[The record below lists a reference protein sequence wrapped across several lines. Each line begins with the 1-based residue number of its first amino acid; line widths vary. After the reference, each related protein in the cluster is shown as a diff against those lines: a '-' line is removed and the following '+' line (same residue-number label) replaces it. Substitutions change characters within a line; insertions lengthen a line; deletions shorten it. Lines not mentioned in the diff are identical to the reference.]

1 MKNNPYIKIKNL
13 KIGYD
18 YPPVVI
24 SELGINHN
32 GNLKKAIYLVDE
44 AIKSGAQIIKHQTH
58 IPEEEMSIEAKKII
72 PDHINTSIF
81 NIIKKCSLSEKDEF
95 ALKKYVES
103 KKKIFISTP
112 FSFAAVDRLKKFNVP
127 AIKIGSGECNN
138 YPLIEYICKLKKPI
152 ILSTGMNSISS
163 IRPSV
168 KIIEKNKIPYALLHC
183 TNIYPTPNHLIR
195 INALEVMKKKFPNAV
210 LGLSDHSA
218 SIYPA
223 IASVILGASLIEKHF
238 TDTKKRT
245 GADISASM
253 DKKELKN
260 LNEAIKIVYQ
270 ARGFEKKPLKE
281 EVDVINF
288 AFASIVSKKEIKKG
302 EELKKSNITLKRPS
316 TGDYGPKDY
325 KKLLGRKVKRDIK
338 YNTQIKKI
346 DIAQNEK

>member
-127 AIKIGSGECNN
+127 AIKIGSGEC
-138 YPLIEYICKLKKPI
+138 
-152 ILSTGMNSISS
+152 
-163 IRPSV
+163 